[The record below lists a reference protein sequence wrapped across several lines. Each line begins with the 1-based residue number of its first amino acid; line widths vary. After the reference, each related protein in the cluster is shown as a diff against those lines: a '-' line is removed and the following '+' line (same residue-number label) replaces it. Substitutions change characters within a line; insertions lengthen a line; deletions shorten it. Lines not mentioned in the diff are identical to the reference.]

1 MPLDRSLRVFVPK
14 QIIEVVD
21 VCLIH
26 FAAAMQA
33 MVDRG
38 PDIPFVLYTY
48 AIYLASTG
56 REDFVAIQSFA
67 DRARA
72 KDPYGQHY
80 LSGWLMSECVR
91 HEINMHLPSQPFV
104 SLSHI
109 CPPSAYEGFYRYSL
123 SHNKSFWSSFHFAL
137 ATMFS
142 TYEYQHAYDHFLNA
156 LDQVNSVS
164 ANTKYRANQ

>member
-1 MPLDRSLRVFVPK
+1 
-14 QIIEVVD
+14 
-21 VCLIH
+21 
-26 FAAAMQA
+26 

-80 LSGWLMSECVR
+80 LSGWLMLECVR
-91 HEINMHLPSQPFV
+91 YETNMHPHSQPFV
-104 SLSHI
+104 SFRI

-142 TYEYQHAYDHFLNA
+142 THEYQHAYDHFLNA

>member
-1 MPLDRSLRVFVPK
+1 MPK
-14 QIIEVVD
+14 QIKEVVD

-56 REDFVAIQSFA
+56 REDFIAIQSFA

-72 KDPYGQHY
+72 KDPYQQHY
-80 LSGWLMSECVR
+80 LSGWLMPECVHHAICTR
-91 HEINMHLPSQPFV
+91 PVNRLRPFR
-104 SLSHI
+104 I

-137 ATMFS
+137 ATMF
-142 TYEYQHAYDHFLNA
+142 TTFEYQQAYEHFLNA
-156 LDQVNSVS
+156 LDQVNSVQAKIS
-164 ANTKYRANQ
+164 CESTSCDISRLE